1 MFTVF
6 FFFLFLSLFVI
17 LIFHFYIALRS
28 LFVHP
33 FERFKDIVDAKI
45 KFY

>member
-6 FFFLFLSLFVI
+6 SFFFLSLFVI
-17 LIFHFYIALRS
+17 LIFHFYIALLS

-33 FERFKDIVDAKI
+33 FESFKDIVEAKI